1 MIALATESRNI
12 ATFKEWCTRRGQSH
26 EVVTGCRVSDMAESK
41 PHLTSYGYYV
51 MNNWRET
58 CNHFDTTG
66 PIGCFL
72 AHRTVWKQCVSRNV
86 PVWVFEEGVESY
98 DTAQFDRIECDY
110 SEMDLVLGHTVPVL
124 RRWWQRRINSHRIG
138 PILEM
143 VDKVYFGTKC
153 YRISPRFAAR
163 LIQNSE
169 RFDVHVDTFLCTE
182 AMYYNT
188 EFKVA
193 RMRTQ
198 MVVAGSSGLI
208 NHSVDQTLLTV
219 SCLAVS
225 VIVSSCIIILVSR
238 WYVRCKK
245 RCPRS

>member
-1 MIALATESRNI
+1 MISLVTTSRNVQNFR
-12 ATFKEWCTRRGQSH
+12 AWCTKLGQSH
-26 EVVTGCRVSDMAESK
+26 EVVPGHRVPDMETGK
-41 PHLTSYGYYV
+41 KHLTSYGYYV

-58 CNHFDTTG
+58 CNHFDSTG

-72 AHRTVWKQCVSRNV
+72 AHRAVWKRCVARNV
-86 PVWVFEEGVESY
+86 PFWIFEEGVESY

-110 SEMDLVLGHTVPVL
+110 SDMDLVLGHTVPVV
-124 RRWWQRRINSHRIG
+124 RRWWQRRVNSHRIG

-143 VDKVYFGTKC
+143 IDRVYFGTKC
-153 YRISPRFAAR
+153 YRISPVFAAR

-169 RFDVHVDTFLCTE
+169 RFDTHVDTFLCTE
-182 AMYYNT
+182 AMYYAT
-188 EFKVA
+188 EFKIG

-198 MVVAGSSGLI
+198 MVVARSSGLI

-219 SCLAVS
+219 SCLSVS
-225 VIVSSCIIILVSR
+225 VIVSICVIALVSR
-238 WYVRCKK
+238 WYIRCKK